1 MFKNI
6 IRLIITSLLTIF
18 LISSNAFAFHKENA
32 KTENQKTEWDGSKE
46 SKKNYENKHKQ
57 KYCALDSKALTSK
70 GDPVI
75 DQNTGLQT
83 VDENGKKVFE
93 PDTHKIRVSGYHA
106 ETANKTGGKLLP
118 TLQSLNFNAQW
129 GKLKLVDLLKMYC
142 LQDKTKDRP
151 INFKDSYLEDFYKQ
165 VAVDNGF
172 LKASGEEGDY
182 NKNVL
187 EGPLGS
193 DIFKNENGIIIKDP
207 NAVWYVPDFLIKQNK
222 KNVAKIKSDKK
233 KQERKKAT
241 KKGNDQWISENKQ
254 NYLDKFNKKIDKYES
269 VITKLKTK
277 RNKLINRY
285 KEYEELDKKAKED
298 IEIAFDD
305 LANIGNQEIKDLKRL
320 IRDDKKSFLS
330 GIEITEYKERLKT
343 IEKINFKKYK
353 NYTSLKNL
361 IKRADKSN
369 KVENFIGTDATKI
382 LGITFKQS
390 KIGYI
395 QEFNNIKNRDLGS
408 GSEVD
413 KKNIDQLIYD
423 IDNQIKNINLF
434 IIKPV
439 QELVALDDELGK
451 RIPWLK
457 YIIYFVIF
465 LVLVGI
471 IVVVLIQQR
480 KMKDLRAEANEKV
493 GSLKSDL
500 EGKFR
505 DTSEQIR
512 SVNRITDRAQQSG
525 ITTPLES
532 VQEIPKTPE
541 EIISSKYD
549 ELVSEYKEALED
561 FSKVAAFKQKW
572 QGLALSR
579 KERQDGTKTI
589 LVSSTRAFEK
599 AEIWC
604 LTFSDKYFAFPG
616 SSVKSN
622 MATYMNLDFEKA
634 SRDFKGVF
642 AISSGST
649 YSTEPSVLRRG
660 GVGFVVERVGT
671 ISFPN

>member
-457 YIIYFVIF
+457 YIIYF
-465 LVLVGI
+465 
-471 IVVVLIQQR
+471 
-480 KMKDLRAEANEKV
+480 
-493 GSLKSDL
+493 
-500 EGKFR
+500 
-505 DTSEQIR
+505 
-512 SVNRITDRAQQSG
+512 
-525 ITTPLES
+525 
-532 VQEIPKTPE
+532 
-541 EIISSKYD
+541 
-549 ELVSEYKEALED
+549 
-561 FSKVAAFKQKW
+561 
-572 QGLALSR
+572 
-579 KERQDGTKTI
+579 
-589 LVSSTRAFEK
+589 
-599 AEIWC
+599 C
-604 LTFSDKYFAFPG
+604 KYFLGQMEYLQVYFQIYNIHP
-616 SSVKSN
+616 
-622 MATYMNLDFEKA
+622 ML
-634 SRDFKGVF
+634 
-642 AISSGST
+642 
-649 YSTEPSVLRRG
+649 
-660 GVGFVVERVGT
+660 
-671 ISFPN
+671 